1 MALNYSL
8 NTPSSHQSSASYLE
22 VHTLF
27 TSPRLH
33 PLLLT
38 LPHLHFSRL
47 GLKLKP
53 SPFDWKHNSFTKRIL
68 NIFCM
73 QFPLAG
79 NHGVSMPNFSQCSLQ
94 RLAAGRILTQ
104 LVWWFGVAL
113 DSIRQQSP
121 LRMVSPICFHSSPV
135 QENLY
140 SFIHSRVKPWIKSP
154 VGLTCQLFYSPK
166 MNTDHIPV
174 LNHTLFSLHVRM
186 QSIAQW
192 LLLLRQAVGV
202 LP

>member
-1 MALNYSL
+1 
-8 NTPSSHQSSASYLE
+8 
-22 VHTLF
+22 
-27 TSPRLH
+27 
-33 PLLLT
+33 
-38 LPHLHFSRL
+38 
-47 GLKLKP
+47 
-53 SPFDWKHNSFTKRIL
+53 
-68 NIFCM
+68 M
-73 QFPLAG
+73 QFLLAG
-79 NHGVSMPNFSQCSLQ
+79 NHGVLMPNFSQCSLQ

-113 DSIRQQSP
+113 DSIRQQSA

-154 VGLTCQLFYSPK
+154 VGLTCQLFYFPK

-186 QSIAQW
+186 QSIVQW

-202 LP
+202 LPQAG